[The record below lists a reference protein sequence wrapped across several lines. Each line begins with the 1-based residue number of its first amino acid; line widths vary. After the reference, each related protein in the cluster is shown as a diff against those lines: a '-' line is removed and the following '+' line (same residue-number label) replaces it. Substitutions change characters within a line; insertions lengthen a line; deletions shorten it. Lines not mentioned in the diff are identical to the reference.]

1 MKITGNSEKIYLTEL
16 YIISYYGLLSIFG
29 LTRLLIHG
37 SRVRASDAPPNTA
50 VKSSDYTSVSLFL
63 CLKFAYTPLAHF

>member
-16 YIISYYGLLSIFG
+16 YIISYYGLLSVFG

-37 SRVRASDAPPNTA
+37 SRVRASDAPPNKSMPY
-50 VKSSDYTSVSLFL
+50 VKAKAFFNEF
-63 CLKFAYTPLAHF
+63 K